1 MKKLLGLTACALCIS
16 MCTSVCAETMLSYK
30 VDNSLVTYSVDDN
43 GKATAFAD
51 KAQSAYFY
59 AKEIVAE
66 NGKITDNF
74 RIPEYVPSGEYT
86 ISVVADGGEEELFI
100 RHMNT
105 TQATLAVNQIIRET
119 TANGIKGKI
128 GDNIADLGISP
139 ADFTTYGDAVS
150 AYLAASSKSTDEKDF
165 WNDYH
170 AALILAKTSVLT
182 DDSLVD
188 AVLETDAEYMGFG
201 YTAFKG
207 YASDVKNAVY
217 TKLKTGVATE
227 SNLSDILEIWTGLAR
242 LNDAEDKSEY
252 EQLLIND
259 YAAVLG
265 IDVSKFT
272 NATRKDEIIGEIMA
286 PIAGYATAS
295 ALVTAYDAAIVKYPN
310 PSNGGGGGSSGGGG
324 GSSGD
329 GGSQS
334 GSASGEVGLPNTPYG
349 EEDKTKEKVFS
360 DVDNKHWARDIIAEL
375 KDRGIVSGSDGKFNP
390 NNSISRAEF
399 STMIAQCFYKGE
411 SASGNVKFADVSSA
425 DWYYSYT
432 TLLAEKGIVNGVGN
446 GMFSPNSMI
455 TREDMAVIAVRCLSS
470 KIDVTDTDYL
480 SFIDSDRVADYAKSA
495 VAVLTNENILSGT
508 PEGMFYPKNNLTRAE
523 AAVVV
528 YKLLE
533 RLEA

>member
-1 MKKLLGLTACALCIS
+1 MKKFFGVTACALCLS
-16 MCTSVCAETMLSYK
+16 MFASVSAETMLSYK
-30 VDNSLVTYSVDDN
+30 VDNSLVTYSVEDA
-43 GKATAFAD
+43 GKATAYAD
-51 KAQSAYFY
+51 KVSGTYFY
-59 AKEIVAE
+59 AKEIEAE
-66 NGKITDNF
+66 NGKIADNF

-86 ISVVADGGEEELFI
+86 VSVVADGGETELVI
-100 RHMNT
+100 RHMNA
-105 TQATLAVNQIIRET
+105 TQATPAVNQIIAET
-119 TANGIKGKI
+119 TATGIKSKI
-128 GDNIADLGISP
+128 GANIADLGISS

-150 AYLAASSKSTDEKDF
+150 GYLAAASDSTDAKNF

-170 AALILAKTSVLT
+170 AALVLAKSVGAA
-182 DDSLVD
+182 DSAID
-188 AVLETDAEYMGFG
+188 TVLETEAEYAGFN

-207 YASDVKNAVY
+207 YATDVKNAVY
-217 TKLKTGVATE
+217 TKLKTGTATE

-242 LNDAEDKSEY
+242 LNDAESKSEY

-295 ALVTAYDAAIVKYPN
+295 AIVSAYDAAIIKYPN
-310 PSNGGGGGSSGGGG
+310 PSAGGGGGGGGGAPSGGG
-324 GSSGD
+324 STD
-329 GGSQS
+329 V
-334 GSASGEVGLPNTPYG
+334 ALPN
-349 EEDKTKEKVFS
+349 EEFGKEDETKEKVFA

-399 STMIAQCFYKGE
+399 STMIAQCFFKGE
-411 SASGNVKFADVSSA
+411 TANGAVKFADVNST
-425 DWYYSYT
+425 DWYYAYT
-432 TLLAEKGIVNGVGN
+432 TLLAEKGIVNGVGD
-446 GMFSPNSMI
+446 GKFSPNSMI

-470 KIDVTDTDYL
+470 KISVADAEYL
-480 SFIDSDRVADYAKSA
+480 AFVDAGRVSDYAKNA
-495 VAVLTNENILSGT
+495 VAVLTNEKILSGT